1 MEEVVVRMRVSED
14 LAKEFRS
21 VSKSEWSLAVSKLL
35 KDKVSRISRLERLLK
50 KSRLSEEKAKEISD
64 KIDESLAVRYDEL
77 YKKTYG

>member
-21 VSKSEWSLAVSKLL
+21 VSKSEWSLAVNKLL
-35 KDKVSRISRLERLLK
+35 KDKVSCISRLERLLK
-50 KSRLSEEKAKEISD
+50 KSQLSEEKAKEISD
-64 KIDESLAVRYDEL
+64 RIDESLARRYDEL